1 MKGDAMKCLVLGGCG
16 FIGSHVVERLLRDGH
31 DVRVFDKSNVDES
44 NIASFRDR
52 VSLVTGDFTNV
63 VDVYAALE
71 DIETVFHFVGTTLPQ
86 SSQENL
92 AYDIETNVMAGVRLL
107 EACLKNDVRR
117 IVFSS
122 SGGTVYGMPQK
133 TPITEDH
140 PNNPICSYGV
150 TKLAVEKYIALFNR
164 LHGLD
169 YRVVRYANPYGPRQ
183 RIHASQG
190 AVAVFL
196 GRALED
202 KPVTIWGDGTVKRDY
217 IYVQDAAEA
226 TVRLATE
233 EHPAGIYNV
242 GSGRAESLNELVNTI
257 RKVTGR
263 KFDVNYTEARK
274 IDVPVNVLDIGKIGG
289 TLDWRPATGLE
300 EGIRKTWQWLTA
312 DPYGPVKQA
321 R

>member
-1 MKGDAMKCLVLGGCG
+1 MKDDAMKCLVLGGCG

-71 DIETVFHFVGTTLPQ
+71 GIELVFHFVGTTVPQ
-86 SSQENL
+86 TSMENL
-92 AYDIETNVMAGVRLL
+92 AYDIETNVMASVRLL

-122 SGGTVYGMPQK
+122 SGGTVYGIPQK

-169 YRVVRYANPYGPRQ
+169 YRIIRYANPYGPRQ

-196 GRALED
+196 GRVLED

-226 TVRLATE
+226 TVRLAME

-242 GSGRAESLNELVNTI
+242 GSGRAVSLNELIETI
-257 RKVTGR
+257 KKVTGR
-263 KFDVNYTEARK
+263 KIRVDYTEARK
-274 IDVPVNVLDIGKIGG
+274 IDVPVNVLAVGKISAALG
-289 TLDWRPATGLE
+289 WRPETDLE
-300 EGIRKTWQWLTA
+300 SGIRRTWEWLTT
-312 DPYGPVKQA
+312 GKQGQ
-321 R
+321 